1 MSIQPSIDLKKV
13 NLQTAVG
20 YLVSLHENEYQ
31 WNLLGIKVIGHID
44 ALPIPEGTYEY
55 GDAYMVGT
63 KTPYDMYIYTRPDG
77 AVHTEGYWFPVG
89 KFPMPGPQG
98 PKGDGFATLTSIDTG
113 SSQYATYDTTD
124 GINAT
129 YDTIISYKDSTT
141 GESKSQTVSL
151 YAKTP
156 ILPGQYISIG
166 NRDSRNVE
174 IGVDDTKLALDYVK
188 IDKTKNSVVPLYL
201 SGSIKWS
208 QTTETATPRSVAYR
222 DGHGDCNF
230 NKVNL
235 SPSGFTV
242 DGNKFDKTVMVYGLK
257 SDFSFSDQTGGTLTA
272 NESYVL
278 NTTPVCRIKI
288 QDKVYYRVSEFG
300 KVPLIF
306 MSCDNTGTIY
316 ILTCNTTNKTY
327 TVASKAIHT
336 YKHVTQ
342 MHVVIPGDDDYYLTI
357 FNTDKHGAMYN
368 LNSASTLLDNIGTA
382 GTIAYK
388 QNTANGVYMPVH
400 VSKNSSGNWAWNMGS
415 ASGTFTTNQIDL
427 ITDDYETI

>member
-1 MSIQPSIDLKKV
+1 M
-13 NLQTAVG
+13 G
-20 YLVSLHENEYQ
+20 YLISLHDNEVD
-31 WNLLGIKVIGHID
+31 WNLLGIKVIGAID
-44 ALPIPEGTYEY
+44 ALPIPAGTYEY

-63 KTPYDMYIYTRPDG
+63 EPPYDMYIYTRPDG
-77 AVHTEGYWFPVG
+77 AVHTEGYWFPIG

-98 PKGDGFATLTSIDTG
+98 PKGDGVGTFTSISLTHDIESGDVYG
-113 SSQYATYDTTD
+113 SSNGQSYH
-124 GINAT
+124 GIS
-129 YDTIISYKDSTT
+129 TIQYKDSTT
-141 GESKSQTVSL
+141 GQTKSQNVYTSVFI
-151 YAKTP
+151 P
-156 ILPGQYISIG
+156 IVGSNYINIDTDPAN
-166 NRDSRNVE
+166 NRFVVRL
-174 IGVDDTKLALDYVK
+174 DDTALALDYVK

-201 SGSIKWS
+201 NGSINWS
-208 QTTETATPRSVAYR
+208 QVTESAAPRSIAYR
-222 DGHGDCNF
+222 DGNGDSSF
-230 NKVNL
+230 HKVAL
-235 SPSGFTV
+235 SPSGFTI
-242 DGNKFDKTVMVYGLK
+242 DGNKFDKTVMIYGLK
-257 SDFSFSDQTGGTLTA
+257 SDFSIADQTGGTLTA
-272 NESYVL
+272 NEAYVL
-278 NTTPVCRIKI
+278 NTTAVCRLKI

-300 KVPLIF
+300 KVPLTF
-306 MSCDNTGTIY
+306 MSCGTDGTLY

-327 TVASKAIHT
+327 TITSQAIYI

-427 ITDDYETI
+427 ITDDYETIG